1 MHYNSIDCCIIP
13 PTGNGL
19 AISYPYF
26 HKIDSGANVKV
37 QGRVSVFCYYSGAP
51 LSPIGWRYSNQTIV
65 PENPLPFEL
74 KARSNSDTK
83 EYVLSTNRYPFSLL
97 NKGRYICDLGN
108 LQSKM
113 EVTLTPRSGTLLE
126 ILNES
131 LYDNLYNVYCIAI
144 IHVT

>member
-1 MHYNSIDCCIIP
+1 MYYSSIDCCTIP

-26 HKIDSGANVKV
+26 HKINSGADVKV

-51 LSPIGWRYSNQTIV
+51 TSPIGWRYSNQTIV

-74 KARSNSDTK
+74 KSRSNSGTK
-83 EYVLSTNRYPFSLL
+83 EYELSTNRYPFSLL

-108 LQSKM
+108 SQNKL
-113 EVTLTPRSGTLLE
+113 EVTLTPRSGTLWD
-126 ILNES
+126 ILNGS
-131 LYDNLYNVYCIAI
+131 YVW
-144 IHVT
+144 